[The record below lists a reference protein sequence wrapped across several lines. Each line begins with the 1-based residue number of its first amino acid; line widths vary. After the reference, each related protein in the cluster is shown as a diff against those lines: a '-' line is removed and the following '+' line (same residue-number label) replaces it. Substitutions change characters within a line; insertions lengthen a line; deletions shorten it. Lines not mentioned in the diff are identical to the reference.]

1 LFTGIIQGTGTVLA
15 IEPSPAGARLS
26 LAAGEL
32 GHDLAVGESL
42 AVNGVC
48 LTVAVVSPTS
58 MVMDV
63 IPETLSRT
71 NLGALAPADRV
82 NLERSLRADSRLDG
96 HFVLGHVDG
105 VGTISRVDHHDGE
118 VRFGI
123 ECDPSLARYIALK
136 GSIAVDGVSLT
147 VTATGPGAF
156 EVALIPHTLEIT
168 TLGLRQVGDAVNL
181 EVDVLARYLERL
193 AEAAR

>member
-1 LFTGIIQGTGTVLA
+1 
-15 IEPSPAGARLS
+15 
-26 LAAGEL
+26 
-32 GHDLAVGESL
+32 
-42 AVNGVC
+42 
-48 LTVAVVSPTS
+48 
-58 MVMDV
+58 
-63 IPETLSRT
+63 
-71 NLGALAPADRV
+71 
-82 NLERSLRADSRLDG
+82 LERSLRADSRLDG